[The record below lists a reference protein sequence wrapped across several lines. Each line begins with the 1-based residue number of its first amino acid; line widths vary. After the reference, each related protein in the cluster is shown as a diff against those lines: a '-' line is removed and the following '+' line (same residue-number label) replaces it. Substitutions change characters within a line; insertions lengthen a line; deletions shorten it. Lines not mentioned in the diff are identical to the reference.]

1 MSALLI
7 LISSSSHSNT
17 TFLQKVVGAERK
29 DNSGQDISQNF
40 TQLSRTFEPKQNK
53 MHEMHGKYQ
62 AKISI
67 LKNSQATENREDK
80 EFFGSHNYR

>member
-7 LISSSSHSNT
+7 LISSSLHSNT

-53 MHEMHGKYQ
+53 MHGKYQ